1 MAGFKLP
8 DFNERAALSRDAKAK
23 ALEKMR
29 AKPAI
34 DPAVA
39 AERAAARERK
49 EAAEAE
55 KRRLRAERQAQEKAD
70 REAAAAAAAA
80 AEAERLAAEEE
91 AKKPKRPVVDEA
103 LAKAL
108 RDAKYAKRKAR
119 K

>member
-29 AKPAI
+29 AKPAV
-34 DPAVA
+34 DPAVL

-55 KRRLRAERQAQEKAD
+55 KRREKAERLAQEKAD
-70 REAAAAAAAA
+70 REAAAAA
-80 AEAERLAAEEE
+80 EAERLAAE
-91 AKKPKRPVVDEA
+91 AAANAPKPKPPVDEA
-103 LAKAL
+103 LRKAL